1 MIGIYTTIRNG
12 VKTMFNRDELD
23 TLNNILTYLRV
34 HNNVALYNNLKEII
48 DKIMRY
54 REKDNAR
61 KLKYVNEK
69 RKIDKNYA
77 RENSRKKVSDK

>member
-12 VKTMFNRDELD
+12 VKTMFNKQELE
-23 TLNNILTYLRV
+23 TLNSIATYLRV

-77 RENSRKKVSDK
+77 RENSRKKEVLK

>member
-1 MIGIYTTIRNG
+1 
-12 VKTMFNRDELD
+12 MFNKRELEI
-23 TLNNILTYLRV
+23 LNNILTYLKV
-34 HNNVALYNNLKEII
+34 HNNMYYSKELQKII

-77 RENSRKKVSDK
+77 RENSRKKESDK